1 MRLRWTG
8 KASADL
14 VRLYDFLKPLNDTA
28 AQRVIDI
35 LTAAPEKLLLYP
47 RLGERIDEHAGR
59 EVRRIFVSSYEIR
72 YEIHGDEITVLRLWH
87 TREDR

>member
-14 VRLYDFLKPLNDTA
+14 VRLYDFLKPLNDNA
-28 AQRVIDI
+28 AQRIIDV
-35 LTAAPEKLLLYP
+35 LTAAPEKLLLHA
-47 RLGERIDEHAGR
+47 RLGERIDEHAGK
-59 EVRRIFVSSYEIR
+59 EVRRIFVNSYEIR

-87 TREDR
+87 TRENR